1 MSNTDNKE
9 IYNDVLGN
17 YFDAEVHPM
26 SDVQLSKYYDIPRD
40 VILDYRREHN
50 IPTYIERYKNIVD
63 ELLDKLNKKTEEQKT
78 MRSNRV
84 VLHSLID
91 LIAVI
96 FILVIISIFILLV

>member
-9 IYNDVLGN
+9 TYNFILGN

-40 VILDYRREHN
+40 VILEYRKENN

-63 ELLDKLNKKTEEQKT
+63 ELLDKLNEKTEKR
-78 MRSNRV
+78 MV

-91 LIAVI
+91 LIAVT
-96 FILVIISIFILLV
+96 FILVIIGVFILLV

>member
-17 YFDAEVHPM
+17 HFDAEVHPM

-40 VILDYRREHN
+40 VILDYRKENN

-63 ELLDKLNKKTEEQKT
+63 ELLDKLNKKTDGQKT
-78 MRSNRV
+78 ML

-96 FILVIISIFILLV
+96 FILVIIGIFILLV

>member
-9 IYNDVLGN
+9 IYNYVLGN
-17 YFDAEVHPM
+17 HFDAEVHPM

-40 VILDYRREHN
+40 VILDYRKENN

-78 MRSNRV
+78 MRSNTL

-96 FILVIISIFILLV
+96 FILVITGIFILLV